1 MDVADIVVK
10 PVQNFAKES
19 IRLVKRCTKP
29 DRKEF
34 MKISFRTALG
44 FVVLGFIGFFV
55 KLIFIPMYVPALR
68 KRHPFYCGFPKHV
81 KFVPYVL
88 NSALFSAANI

>member
-55 KLIFIPMYVPALR
+55 KLIFIPI
-68 KRHPFYCGFPKHV
+68 KHIIV
-81 KFVPYVL
+81 G
-88 NSALFSAANI
+88 I